1 MMRYLIIPLLWFNIC
16 ATLNSSSLP
25 LRDKSFKWESSYLCF
40 TGTSLQKVSI
50 LTYNTWGLPVG
61 LPGHQQN
68 LRFPRIPDALKALN
82 ASIICLQETFH
93 PALRQEISEKLLDEY
108 PYHTDLNCQREA
120 HGLVRMDCYGGL
132 STLSKYP
139 ILSEQF
145 YPYPLNSKYS
155 LIERTG
161 QKGFLLTTICLGDF
175 VIHVV
180 NTHLYA
186 GYGQLAE
193 DQRAQQLQY
202 LSEILQS
209 RNLLEETVVL
219 AGDLNIQHSSISK
232 SPLYDDLI
240 TSRLWKDVQPA
251 INASHFTSDHVTNE
265 YVSDREPRAKLDY
278 ILYSPNLSSHMDVLN
293 TGKCLDDKPLLSDH
307 FGWLVTFQVRKRNS
321 EDVGPLASL
330 ESYPLENV
338 AIINK

>member
-1 MMRYLIIPLLWFNIC
+1 MRYFLIPLFAFCIC
-16 ATLNSSSLP
+16 AALNSSSLP
-25 LRDKSFKWESSYLCF
+25 LRVNSFKWESSHPCF
-40 TGTSLQKVSI
+40 TGTSPHEVSI

-68 LRFPRIPDALKALN
+68 LRFHIIPAALKTLN

-93 PALRQEISEKLLDEY
+93 PALRQEISKKLLDEY

-139 ILSEQF
+139 ILFEQF

-161 QKGFLLTTICLGDF
+161 QKGILLTTICLGDF

-186 GYGQLAE
+186 GYSQLAE
-193 DQRAQQLQY
+193 DQRVLQLQF

-219 AGDLNIQHSSISK
+219 AGDLNIQHSSTCH

-240 TSRLWKDVQPA
+240 GTQSWIDVQPY
-251 INASHFTSDHVTNE
+251 IDASHFTSDHVTNE
-265 YVSDREPRAKLDY
+265 YVPKREPRAKLDY
-278 ILYSPNLSSHMDVLN
+278 ILYSSKLSARMDLLH
-293 TGKCLDDKPLLSDH
+293 TSKCLDEKPLLSDH
-307 FGWLVTFQVRKRNS
+307 FGWLATFQIHGRNTIK
-321 EDVGPLASL
+321 VGPLASL
-330 ESYPLENV
+330 QSYPLENG
-338 AIINK
+338 ANINK